1 MNPQVFCKS
10 HNLEGRPLHDL
21 HEIDPEQNETA
32 LQVYISSYRSL
43 NADEPMEKS
52 DPKFALL
59 RKASRLDLVIPTAV
73 VTPPGKACLRCDI
86 DVSPR
91 WYSVDSKNEMEVDG
105 RIDHVLCH
113 QCWYES

>member
-1 MNPQVFCKS
+1 
-10 HNLEGRPLHDL
+10 LHDL

-43 NADEPMEKS
+43 NADEPREKH

-59 RKASRLDLVIPTAV
+59 RKASRLDLVIPSATVTAS
-73 VTPPGKACLRCDI
+73 TKACCRCDI

-91 WYSVDSKNEMEVDG
+91 WYPIDSKHEMDVDG
-105 RIDHVLCH
+105 REEGSLLCH
-113 QCWYES
+113 QCWYHEQA